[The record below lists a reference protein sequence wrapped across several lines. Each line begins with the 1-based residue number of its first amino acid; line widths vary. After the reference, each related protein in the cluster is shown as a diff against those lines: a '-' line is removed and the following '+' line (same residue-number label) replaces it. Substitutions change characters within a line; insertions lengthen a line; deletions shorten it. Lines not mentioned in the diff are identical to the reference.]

1 MRSKYN
7 DDKNDL
13 ERRYNC
19 KIRESEKYY
28 AQYEPDFRT
37 YITGDMPH
45 YVQKKERLFEISITQ
60 EGLSRLEYDLTGVER
75 YRLEATEYYAAMQV
89 EKMKRRDE
97 EETRARNPA
106 AAKAY
111 EKYLLLLNMTADTN
125 GKP

>member
-28 AQYEPDFRT
+28 AHYEPDFRT
-37 YITGDMPH
+37 YIAGDLSY

-60 EGLSRLEYDLTGVER
+60 EGLSRMEYDLTGVER